1 MKSFGK
7 RNYNLEYKKRKGAYG
22 IIQDSDGKFLAV
34 KDEDNNLFLV
44 GGKIELGEDPIE
56 AICREALEETGYQV
70 KVNNFVGIAEKH
82 WVSEKY
88 PKWSQHN
95 IGMFY
100 KCDLLKKVALPIEK
114 EPALWVSLSDLEKYL
129 FHEHHLYMVK
139 KSLMLEESENSISN
153 NPKLKSNFK

>member
-22 IIQDSDGKFLAV
+22 IIQDSDEKFLAV
-34 KDEDNNLFLV
+34 KDEENNLFLV

-56 AICREALEETGYQV
+56 AICREALEKTGYQV